1 MFQLGWCRNGPQHL
15 HHLLLEVVPGR
26 PVSVL
31 DGSQDLHDGQDADAP
46 VVGGV
51 LSDSSVDEVRLEGPA
66 DPASGVS
73 RIELVE
79 REPGDQARVMGCSTS
94 GPES

>member
-1 MFQLGWCRNGPQHL
+1 ML
-15 HHLLLEVVPGR
+15 VP
-26 PVSVL
+26 VL
-31 DGSQDLHDGQDADAP
+31 DGSQDLHDGQDADAT

-51 LSDSSVDEVRLEGPA
+51 LSNSPADEVQLEGPA

-79 REPGDQARVMGCSTS
+79 RKPGDQAGVQ
-94 GPES
+94 

>member
-1 MFQLGWCRNGPQHL
+1 M
-15 HHLLLEVVPGR
+15 
-26 PVSVL
+26 
-31 DGSQDLHDGQDADAP
+31 
-46 VVGGV
+46 VGGV

>member
-1 MFQLGWCRNGPQHL
+1 MSHAGQVCIASFSVRAKSR
-15 HHLLLEVVPGR
+15 LLPVLIKWVIHSSAVP
-26 PVSVL
+26 VL

-73 RIELVE
+73 RIEL
-79 REPGDQARVMGCSTS
+79 
-94 GPES
+94 